1 MPTVATLTAGPRVLP
16 VYRYHGHSNDLS
28 EFLFE
33 VEVDAH
39 ALSDMGVLDF
49 KEIVTAPLPKSR
61 FCLFTLISQPLSTR
75 TLVAVAGGSEDG
87 RNRGRGGGAR
97 RQFAAVR
104 ICTYVSIE
112 RSSHLPHTICASINT

>member
-49 KEIVTAPLPKSR
+49 KEGTLYPLLHKMQGQRLIKAKWEDGPAGKPRKYYALTPKGTRLLGDSR
-61 FCLFTLISQPLSTR
+61 EQWTTLST
-75 TLVAVAGGSEDG
+75 AVHSPLM
-87 RNRGRGGGAR
+87 GA
-97 RQFAAVR
+97 
-104 ICTYVSIE
+104 
-112 RSSHLPHTICASINT
+112 